1 MQYLGIL
8 ATVFGTNYA
17 FWDIRNAFLGRIM
30 PFGTDVTLFWD
41 EITIFA
47 A

>member
-1 MQYLGIL
+1 MQYFGIL

-17 FWDIRNAFLGRIM
+17 F
-30 PFGTDVTLFWD
+30 GTNVTLFWD
-41 EITIFA
+41 EITTFA

>member
-17 FWDIRNAFLGRIM
+17 FWDRRNA
-30 PFGTDVTLFWD
+30 FWD
-41 EITIFA
+41 EITTFA